1 MNSSSG
7 YQTGGIVLLTM
18 SIVFCGITI
27 ALVIPL
33 IDRANQPLSV
43 NQPVVVGSGQ
53 VALIPVSPEYSEF
66 YPTKEN
72 PQLGTNQA
80 TAAGTPS
87 RQTHNRTEQ
96 ASFAQTVSDPVVVS
110 SSQFQRPPLPPQV
123 NSTQFYPNSG
133 RPSAGSDTVAKPQ
146 SQSPQPGWAQP
157 SVTVATPSAEA
168 PTAEAPTYEAQP
180 KPQTAAAQP
189 QLVQGVAADKTPV
202 VTEGNESPKFAPG
215 QIPGG
220 SVYAPVTV
228 NLDTSM
234 FSEQIRSLER
244 RLDEAAQN
252 QRPAAPQP
260 VAPQPIIHQPIIQP
274 IIQQPIAQPAPERP
288 RRERVVRSDGRRRDD
303 RDEDLS
309 RIGDGLKELV
319 SSFRDLQQQT
329 NESLREVSR
338 QAERQEAATQV
349 IEAYRLALLR
359 DAREAKAIPSPQPA
373 KVAART
379 VSQDVPQFESPR
391 VLSQKAGTPV
401 NAMLIPKLVETPS
414 KAEAPTDAEMPFLSL
429 GSPETIKAAPV
440 RTVVKPSMSARI
452 LPPQTIEQPVRLKM
466 SPPKQIPPETPP
478 EIEGFLP
485 ISLPLDVDS
494 SSLSPVPDMSRQV
507 APVAYANTYRFKM
520 AVADSGVAK
529 VVPADGVCAQC
540 GKAHGPDEP
549 HAAKDA
555 SIVQTAAVVEP
566 KPQAE
571 KPSLRRDTR
580 NAGRGMNRKIGSR
593 HPKSE
598 LASESSKPFL
608 KLKLP
613 TLTKDGAEPGILH
626 RMSSTIKQ
634 LGRSMQ

>member
-33 IDRANQPLSV
+33 IDRANQPLPV
-43 NQPVVVGSGQ
+43 NQPLVVGSGQ

-66 YPTKEN
+66 YPKEED
-72 PQLGTNQA
+72 PQSGTNRA
-80 TAAGTPS
+80 TAIGTPS
-87 RQTHNRTEQ
+87 RQTNNRTEQ

-123 NSTQFYPNSG
+123 NSTQFYPNAG
-133 RPSAGSDTVAKPQ
+133 RPSAGSDTVAKP
-146 SQSPQPGWAQP
+146 STQSPQPGWAQP
-157 SVTVATPSAEA
+157 RVITTPPAGATA
-168 PTAEAPTYEAQP
+168 YEAQP
-180 KPQTAAAQP
+180 PQPQTVAAQP
-189 QLVQGVAADKTPV
+189 QPMQSVAADHTPV
-202 VTEGNESPKFAPG
+202 ATEGNESPRFAHG
-215 QIPGG
+215 QVPTG

-244 RLDEAAQN
+244 RLDEATQN
-252 QRPAAPQP
+252 QRPATPQP
-260 VAPQPIIHQPIIQP
+260 VAPQPVIHQPIIHP

-288 RRERVVRSDGRRRDD
+288 RRERVVRSDGRRRED

-338 QAERQEAATQV
+338 QAERQEAASQV

-359 DAREAKAIPSPQPA
+359 DAREAKTIPSPQPT

-379 VSQDVPQFESPR
+379 VSQDVPPFESPR

-401 NAMLIPKLVETPS
+401 NAMLIPKLVEAPS
-414 KAEAPTDAEMPFLSL
+414 KAEAPTDEEMPFLSL
-429 GSPETIKAAPV
+429 ESPETIEAAPV

-452 LPPQTIEQPVRLKM
+452 LPPQTIEQPVQLKM
-466 SPPKQIPPETPP
+466 STPKQIPPEAPP

-494 SSLSPVPDMSRQV
+494 SSLSPVPDISRQV

-520 AVADSGVAK
+520 AVADSGEAK

-540 GKAHGPDEP
+540 GKAHGPEEP
-549 HAAKDA
+549 HAVKEEA

-566 KPQAE
+566 QPQPE
-571 KPSLRRDTR
+571 KPNLRRDTR

-598 LASESSKPFL
+598 SDSKSSKPFL

-634 LGRSMQ
+634 LGRSVQ